1 MFIINLVPLH
11 VFVLLLMGRYSNR
24 WVGGGTEEEGEEKD
38 KGEEKRRGLWQ
49 RGGGGC
55 GKRERSERDANFNSS
70 TIVMR

>member
-1 MFIINLVPLH
+1 MSSEEDPQVNEKD
-11 VFVLLLMGRYSNR
+11 G
-24 WVGGGTEEEGEEKD
+24 EEGEEKD